1 MSKLSLPFF
10 KRLSG
15 TEEEPVIVAEAA
27 QVVARIEANEAAVE
41 VETPTEF
48 IEASSDLATE
58 AMLVK
63 QARRDPAAFGELYQ
77 RYIDRIYAYILS
89 LIHI

>member
-1 MSKLSLPFF
+1 MMSKLSLPFF

-27 QVVARIEANEAAVE
+27 QVVARVDANEASAE

-58 AMLVK
+58 AMWVK
-63 QARRDPAAFGELYQ
+63 QARRDTSAIG
-77 RYIDRIYAYILS
+77 
-89 LIHI
+89 